1 MNYIPNTDAD
11 RAEMLKVV
19 GAGSVAEL
27 FRDVPE
33 KYRFPTLALP
43 PALSEMEVLEE
54 LHALANENDDLHH
67 LACFLGAGAYNHF
80 VPSVVDFILH
90 RSEFFT
96 AYTPYQPE
104 ISQGTLQAHYEYQSM
119 ICALTGMEVSNVS
132 HYDGATAVA
141 EAVIMALQVGRG
153 KRNKVILSPTLNP
166 QYRQVVYTYTQGMA
180 VQIVGEDLLDAA
192 LAGTGGARSETGP
205 STLNKALAEPV
216 GARSETGPSTLNKAL
231 AEPVGAR
238 SETGPSAKQDALA
251 GLLTEPA
258 GALLDALAALLD
270 KRTACVIVQ
279 NPDFLG
285 RLYTPAE
292 MQALADKVHAA
303 GAQFVVSADPISLG
317 LFVPPGQY
325 GADVVTGEGQPM
337 GNAVSFGGPYLG
349 FFAMK
354 KDDVRRSAGRIVG
367 QTVDADGKRGFVL
380 TLSTREQHI
389 RREKASS
396 NICSNQA
403 LNALAAAIY
412 MAAMGKYGLRTVAEL
427 SYHKAHYAAA
437 QIGQLPG
444 YEVLGGWPFFK
455 EFIVRCPRPVATI
468 NEILLD
474 RYGMVGG
481 YDLAHDYP
489 SLENAMLICVTEL
502 NSKAQIDLLAE
513 ALQEVT
519 TMNPDRL
526 EEEGEALHE

>member
-1 MNYIPNTDAD
+1 
-11 RAEMLKVV
+11 V
-19 GAGSVAEL
+19 
-27 FRDVPE
+27 
-33 KYRFPTLALP
+33 
-43 PALSEMEVLEE
+43 
-54 LHALANENDDLHH
+54 
-67 LACFLGAGAYNHF
+67 
-80 VPSVVDFILH
+80 
-90 RSEFFT
+90 
-96 AYTPYQPE
+96 
-104 ISQGTLQAHYEYQSM
+104 
-119 ICALTGMEVSNVS
+119 
-132 HYDGATAVA
+132 
-141 EAVIMALQVGRG
+141 
-153 KRNKVILSPTLNP
+153 
-166 QYRQVVYTYTQGMA
+166 
-180 VQIVGEDLLDAA
+180 
-192 LAGTGGARSETGP
+192 
-205 STLNKALAEPV
+205 
-216 GARSETGPSTLNKAL
+216 
-231 AEPVGAR
+231 
-238 SETGPSAKQDALA
+238 
-251 GLLTEPA
+251 
-258 GALLDALAALLD
+258 LDALAALLD
-270 KRTACVIVQ
+270 KQTACVIVQ

-292 MQALADKVHAA
+292 MQALADQVHAA

-337 GNAVSFGGPYLG
+337 GNAISFGGPYLG

-427 SYHKAHYAAA
+427 SYHKAHYAAD
-437 QIGQLPG
+437 QIGQIPG
-444 YEVLGGWPFFK
+444 YEVVGRWPFFK
-455 EFIVRCPRPVATI
+455 EFIVRCPQPVATI

-481 YDLAHDYP
+481 YDLGGDYP
-489 SLENAMLICVTEL
+489 DLQDHMLLCVTEM
-502 NSKAQIDLLAE
+502 NSKAQIDLLVE

-526 EEEGEALHE
+526 EDEAEASYE

>member
-33 KYRFPTLALP
+33 GYRFPMLALP
-43 PALSEMEVLEE
+43 PALSEMEVIEE
-54 LHALANENDDLHH
+54 LNALANENDDLHH

-80 VPSVVDFILH
+80 VPSVVDFLLH

-153 KRNKVILSPTLNP
+153 KRDKVILSPTLNP
-166 QYRQVVYTYTQGMA
+166 QYRAVVHTYTQGMSLE
-180 VQIVGEDLLDAA
+180 IVGEDLMNAA
-192 LAGTGGARSETGP
+192 LAGLQT
-205 STLNKALAEPV
+205 EPV
-216 GARSETGPSTLNKAL
+216 GARSETGPS
-231 AEPVGAR
+231 EGGV
-238 SETGPSAKQDALA
+238 
-251 GLLTEPA
+251 
-258 GALLDALAALLD
+258 LDALAALLD
-270 KRTACVIVQ
+270 KQTACVIVQ

-292 MQALADKVHAA
+292 MQALADQVHAA
-303 GAQFVVSADPISLG
+303 GAQFIVSADPISLG

-337 GNAVSFGGPYLG
+337 GNPINFGGPYLG

-354 KDDVRRSAGRIVG
+354 KEDVRRSAGRIVG
-367 QTVDADGKRGFVL
+367 QTVDAEGKRGFVL

-427 SYHKAHYAAA
+427 SYHKAHYAAGL
-437 QIGQLPG
+437 IGQLPG
-444 YEVLGGWPFFK
+444 YEVVSRGPFFK
-455 EFIVRCPRPVATI
+455 EFVVRCPRPVALI
-468 NEILLD
+468 NEVLLD

-481 YDLAHDYP
+481 YDLGSDYP
-489 SLENAMLICVTEL
+489 DLVDHMLLCVTEM
-502 NSKAQIDLLAE
+502 NSKAQIDLLVE

-519 TMNPDRL
+519 TMNPDRYDD
-526 EEEGEALHE
+526 EEEARHG